1 MLHHQIRQSPKLR
14 GVRYDVRGPILEE
27 AERIERTGQG
37 VLRLNIG
44 NPAPFGFEAPSAVRE
59 AVTSSLHLADGYS
72 DSRGIV
78 SAREAVAEFMVTEG
92 IRDVTPDDVFIGNG
106 VSEMI
111 SLVLQAML
119 GPGDE
124 VLIPAPDYPLWTAQ
138 VTLSGGRAVHY
149 LCDENDGWQPNL
161 AEIESLITPQTR
173 ALVLIN
179 PNNPTGA
186 VYSAELVKGFAQIAE
201 RHGLVLLADEIYEKI
216 LYRDAVHVHAAS
228 YVTNTLCITFSGLSK
243 AYLIAGY
250 RSGWIVLSG
259 DRARA
264 SELIEGITLLANM
277 RMCANVPAQHAIA
290 AALADDTGIRQ
301 LTTPGGR
308 LHDQTELAHRL
319 LTEIPGITCVRPG
332 GALYLFPRLDPERYL
347 IDDDQQFVIDVLR
360 ATHVLITNGRGF
372 NYPTPDHVRFVTL
385 PDTATLTDAIG
396 RIAEYLDTV
405 RRD

>member
-111 SLVLQAML
+111 PLVLQPML

-161 AEIESLITPQTR
+161 AEIESLITPQ
-173 ALVLIN
+173 
-179 PNNPTGA
+179 
-186 VYSAELVKGFAQIAE
+186 
-201 RHGLVLLADEIYEKI
+201 
-216 LYRDAVHVHAAS
+216 
-228 YVTNTLCITFSGLSK
+228 
-243 AYLIAGY
+243 
-250 RSGWIVLSG
+250 
-259 DRARA
+259 
-264 SELIEGITLLANM
+264 
-277 RMCANVPAQHAIA
+277 
-290 AALADDTGIRQ
+290 
-301 LTTPGGR
+301 
-308 LHDQTELAHRL
+308 
-319 LTEIPGITCVRPG
+319 
-332 GALYLFPRLDPERYL
+332 
-347 IDDDQQFVIDVLR
+347 
-360 ATHVLITNGRGF
+360 
-372 NYPTPDHVRFVTL
+372 
-385 PDTATLTDAIG
+385 
-396 RIAEYLDTV
+396 
-405 RRD
+405 